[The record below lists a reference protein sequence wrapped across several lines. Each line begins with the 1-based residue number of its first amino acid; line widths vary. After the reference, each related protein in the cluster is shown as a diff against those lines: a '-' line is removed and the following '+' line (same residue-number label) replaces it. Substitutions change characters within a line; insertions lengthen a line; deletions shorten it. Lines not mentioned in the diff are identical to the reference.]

1 MIIGTV
7 RRLLSGLAAVL
18 LASLLAFL
26 ILEASPGDIID
37 VLIGDE
43 ATQAQ
48 EDILRRELALDRPIY
63 VRYLDFLGNLAQGN
77 LGDSMVHGRPVA
89 QLIGDRFLNTLLLA
103 ASSVLLAVLAGFG
116 LGYWSAV
123 NYKSL
128 GDLMMLIL
136 TTFGVG
142 LPSFGVAL
150 FLIQIFSVRLGWLP
164 SVGGGSLKHSIL
176 PCLSLAVPA
185 TAVIT
190 RMVRARML
198 EEMSRPYVMTAL
210 AKGLKLDKVWRKHV
224 FRNALLPALT
234 LVGVQF
240 GYLLGGAFIIETIFA
255 WPGLGRLTVQ
265 AIFDQDY
272 PVVLGAVTV
281 SALIF
286 QFINAALDIAH
297 LWIDPRLRAG
307 EK

>member
-1 MIIGTV
+1 LIVETV
-7 RRLLSGLAAVL
+7 RRLLSGLVAVL

-37 VLIGDE
+37 TLIGDE
-43 ATQAQ
+43 ASQAQ
-48 EDILRRELALDRPIY
+48 EETLRHALALDQPIY
-63 VRYLDFLGNLAQGN
+63 IRYLHILEDLAHGN
-77 LGDSMVHGRPVA
+77 LGVSLVNGRPVA
-89 QLIGDRFLNTLLLA
+89 RLIGDRFLNTLLLA
-103 ASSVLLAVLAGFG
+103 SSAVLLAVFAGLG

-123 NYKSL
+123 NYQSPA
-128 GDLMMLIL
+128 DLAMLIL
-136 TTFGVG
+136 TTFGLA

-150 FLIQIFSVRLGWLP
+150 FLIQLFSVRLGWLP
-164 SVGGGSLKHSIL
+164 AVGGGSLQHLIL
-176 PCLSLAVPA
+176 PCLSLAVPTA
-185 TAVIT
+185 AVIT

-198 EEMSRPYVMTAL
+198 EEMAKPYVVTAL
-210 AKGLKLDKVWRKHV
+210 AKGLKLDKVWQKHV
-224 FRNALLPALT
+224 LRNALLPALT

-240 GYLLGGAFIIETIFA
+240 GYLLGGAFIVETIFA

-286 QFINAALDIAH
+286 QFINASLDIAH
-297 LWIDPRLRAG
+297 LWIDPRVRAR